1 MQKTFSRE
9 EILKKLMRYCAYQER
24 SVYDVRE
31 KMRKWQLSERTIE
44 EMLQILQDEGFVD
57 DQRFAEAFVRGKF
70 SSRKWGRNKIKAA
83 LYAKKIPGDT
93 IDRALREIDEED
105 YENQL
110 FNILHNKRG
119 LIKASDDFTRK
130 QKLALYAQS
139 KGYELDLIWK
149 MIQKLNTEQND
160 K

>member
-1 MQKTFSRE
+1 MQKTFSKE

-24 SVYDVRE
+24 SVYDVKE
-31 KMRKWQLSERTIE
+31 KMRKWQLSQRTIE
-44 EMLQILQDEGFVD
+44 EIVQTLKNEGFVD

-70 SSRKWGRNKIKAA
+70 SSRSWGRNKIRAA
-83 LYAKKIPGDT
+83 LYAKKIEAEM
-93 IDRALREIDEED
+93 IDSALQEIDEEN

-110 FNILHNKRG
+110 FKILQAKG
-119 LIKASDDFTRK
+119 KQIKAADDYTRK

-160 K
+160 